1 MWPTIK
7 DAIQT
12 NGRTLRLIA
21 IIAALGLAAWLA
33 SLPLPL
39 R

>member
-1 MWPTIK
+1 MWDVIK

-12 NGRTLRLIA
+12 NGRTLRFIA
-21 IIAALGLAAWLA
+21 IILALGVLAWIM
-33 SLPLPL
+33 SP